1 MSIMKLKEYAFR
13 LYIHIF
19 SLKTYLT
26 YQQRVQTELSR
37 WLDTYEESR
46 NVLRGKESLEEKKAN
61 QLLCSYHTMVTIM
74 TDTCLS
80 PRDETVFDSHT
91 AQFVH
96 LIRQLADLRGIC
108 PIHAPRGHLIIMS
121 RSMVDMGCIP
131 PHITWSL
138 SVVPAESDSR
148 LSGYLNLC
156 FIGKDLGFENNSA
169 RFAESDGDRGKR
181 LLQGH

>member
-26 YQQRVQTELSR
+26 YQQRVQIELSR

-121 RSMVDMGCIP
+121 RSIVDMGCIP
-131 PHITWSL
+131 PL
-138 SVVPAESDSR
+138 YYVVVKCRARRIR
-148 LSGYLNLC
+148 LQ
-156 FIGKDLGFENNSA
+156 A
-169 RFAESDGDRGKR
+169 VR
-181 LLQGH
+181 LLESMFHREGSGIRK